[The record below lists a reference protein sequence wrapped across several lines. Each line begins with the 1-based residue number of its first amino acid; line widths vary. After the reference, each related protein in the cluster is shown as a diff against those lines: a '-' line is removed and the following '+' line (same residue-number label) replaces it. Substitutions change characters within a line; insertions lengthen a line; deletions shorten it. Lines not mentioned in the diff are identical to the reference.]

1 VISTL
6 NSGTRPRSQRLLKA
20 RSVSLLLQK
29 PDLRKPVGKRVLSMS
44 ILTGEDA
51 ILQGPKCTA
60 AMTAVTRLPGF
71 VRVHCES
78 VEILPDFDYVTS
90 SDYLSHLGT
99 YSSKAE
105 GRIQDVRVTAHQDKR
120 HLNEHTD
127 IQQTQG
133 SSLHKDHPKL
143 FRLRKV
149 EVSRSHAPRGNGIF
163 SPGRRASLGLHSN
176 TEHWNDRS
184 IPR

>member
-1 VISTL
+1 MSD
-6 NSGTRPRSQRLLKA
+6 S
-20 RSVSLLLQK
+20 
-29 PDLRKPVGKRVLSMS
+29 RKPGGIRVLSMS
-44 ILTGEDA
+44 ILTGENA
-51 ILQGPKCTA
+51 ILQGSKCTA
-60 AMTAVTRLPGF
+60 AMTAVTRLLEFAG
-71 VRVHCES
+71 VHCES
-78 VEILPDFDYVTS
+78 VEILPDFDYVTV

-99 YSSKAE
+99 YPSKAE
-105 GRIQDVRVTAHQDKR
+105 GRIQDVNVTSHQDER

-127 IQQTQG
+127 IQQTEG

-163 SPGRRASLGLHSN
+163 SPGHRACVRLHSN
-176 TEHWNDRS
+176 AELWNERS